1 MKRNP
6 AILICAFLFA
16 MVLAL
21 AAPARGQNVGSLGG
35 QVTDPTGAAVAG
47 ATVEL
52 TNTGNNG
59 TRSTKTD
66 DQGSYY
72 FTQLTPGTY
81 RVKVTK
87 EGFKV
92 SLEGKVSVEV
102 ATPTRLDF
110 HLELG
115 SVAQQVTI
123 ESAAAPTINTQDATV
138 GNTFNEQDIKDL
150 PILARNIVNLLTLQP
165 GVVFTGM
172 SDTDQLNMGSIATL
186 DTREGVVDGIRGNQT
201 DVTLDGVDS
210 NDWQNQS
217 AFTTAL
223 PVTLD
228 SVQEFRVTT
237 TNANATSGLS
247 GGAQVQMVT
256 KSGSDSFHGA
266 AYWYY
271 RTTGTSADSW
281 FNNDD
286 GVGRPKLQRN
296 QGGGKLG
303 GPIKKDR
310 AFFFLNNEE
319 RRDATGAVQLQI
331 VPSDSLRD
339 GVLLYECSPS
349 TQNSTPQA
357 ACPSASSANSSVQGL
372 TASHPVAPGYFG
384 IPTVSTSA
392 MPVSVQSL
400 DPENLGVNPAMVP
413 YMSLFPH
420 GNDANVGDDASGT
433 GVVANFIGYR
443 FNAPELVNSNIYIAK
458 FDYNITADGH
468 HSIFW
473 RGSLIGLKTDLQGA
487 QFPGEAAAQ
496 DLLNNSR
503 GYAIQYQG
511 QLSPTLVNTA
521 RYGYTRQG
529 IALSG
534 TIGAQFD
541 VRDFSDV
548 QNFGTRPSNR
558 IVPVHEINDDLSKTV
573 GVHTYQVGGVVRFIT
588 NDRVNESESYP
599 SFLVNDGF
607 CVGCA
612 DPSNEILANS
622 SLPTPSNP
630 TAITRAFAMLTA
642 PISEVNAT
650 YFGNPTSGAISPLGT
665 ADARSFAERSFEIY
679 AQDSYR
685 IKSNVTITYG
695 LRYGYETPVWETHGL
710 EVAPSFNIMSWFK
723 QRVENMNAGIP
734 SSASP
739 LLSWSP
745 AGKANKGANSWYT
758 PDYKDFAPRLA
769 LAYSPDFDSGI
780 GEKIFGGV
788 GKSSIRLGAGMFY
801 DNLGQ
806 PIAVASDLNG
816 SPGTATSLTN
826 GSQDFCLGGNVC
838 PPTASPAPRFGGSCT
853 LTTGC
858 TGFPDIS
865 QYFAPPTSATFP
877 FTPVANT
884 SNLGFAVDPGLR
896 TPYSIHMD
904 ADFQRELPHHLVL
917 DVGYVGTL
925 GRRLLGKADFAQY
938 LDIKDPTG
946 GQDLWSAYRQ
956 IAAIANMTPQN
967 NATAAIPATITMGS
981 SGSQTQVVNVAGL
994 SQIQSIPFFTNM
1006 LPNMPTF
1013 AANWFCGSSSYASCY
1028 SAYSSLTPTQAFYAY
1043 AVQDVLGLSG
1053 GPSWSCALYPIDAYV
1068 GSPSAGLLPSPWNT
1082 TVDPNGTGFV
1092 LFQPQFS
1099 ALPGWTNWASSN
1111 YHSLQVSV
1119 RKSVG
1124 IVQFSANYVFS
1135 KSIDNAS
1142 GAENVDLGDGGAGTF
1157 GALIQNPFNHR
1168 LNRAVSDFN
1177 LRHNFNGEWV
1187 AGLPFGHGQRFL
1199 GDAPRALDAIVGGWE
1214 LSGAFRWHSGFP
1226 ESPGEGFNFP
1236 TNFFEET
1243 AGTLTASTATKLTRK
1258 GTNGVPNIFAN
1269 ATTAFANFDFTGP
1282 GLPGSRNALTGPAY
1296 AATDVGIAKIFRI
1309 FEGQTLK
1316 LQARAYNV
1324 FNSVNF
1330 DDGTLSLDPTSPG
1343 TFGNLTGTAGPRG
1356 GAREMEFAARFD
1368 F

>member
-1 MKRNP
+1 VKRNK
-6 AILICAFLFA
+6 AILICAFLFG
-16 MVLAL
+16 MIMAL
-21 AAPARGQNVGSLGG
+21 SAPAHAQNVGSLGG
-35 QVTDPTGAAVAG
+35 TVTDPAGAAVGG
-47 ATVEL
+47 AKVTATDRSSSVSHTTL
-52 TNTGNNG
+52 SSANG
-59 TRSTKTD
+59 AYS
-66 DQGSYY
+66 
-72 FTQLTPGTY
+72 FTQLAPGTY
-81 RVKVTK
+81 KVEFSKT
-87 EGFKV
+87 GFKTFI
-92 SLEGKVSVEV
+92 EAQVSVLV
-102 ATPTRLDF
+102 ATPTLLDAQ
-110 HLELG
+110 LVLG
-115 SVAQQVTI
+115 AMSQQVVV

-138 GNTFNEQDIKDL
+138 GNTFNETQIMDL

-172 SDTDQLNMGSIATL
+172 SDTDELNMGSIATL
-186 DTREGVVDGIRGNQT
+186 DSREGEVDGIRGNQT

-217 AFTTAL
+217 AFTSAL

-237 TNANATSGLS
+237 TNANATSGLT

-256 KSGSDSFHGA
+256 KSGSNAFHGG

-271 RTTGTSADSW
+271 RTTGTSANSY
-281 FNNDD
+281 FNKESDIE
-286 GVGRPKLQRN
+286 RPKLQRN

-310 AFFFLNNEE
+310 MFFFLNNEE
-319 RRDATGAVQLQI
+319 RRDATGAVQLQT

-339 GVLLYECSPS
+339 GVLIYQCGPP
-349 TQNSTPQA
+349 T
-357 ACPSASSANSSVQGL
+357 SASPVTCPTATTVQGL
-372 TASHPVAPGYFG
+372 TASHPVAAGYFG
-384 IPTVSTSA
+384 IPSVTPSSSSTSSG
-392 MPVSVQSL
+392 VSVQSL
-400 DPENLGVNPAMVP
+400 DPEGLGVNSAMVP

-420 GNDANVGDDASGT
+420 GNDPSVGDDASGT

-443 FNAPELVNSNIYIAK
+443 FNAPEQVDSNIYIAK

-468 HSIFW
+468 HAIFW
-473 RGSLIGLKTDLQGA
+473 RGSLEGLRTDLVGA

-496 DLLNNSR
+496 QLLNNSR
-503 GYAIQYQG
+503 GFAVQYQG

-521 RYGYTRQG
+521 RYGFTRQG

-534 TIGAQFD
+534 TVGPDFD

-548 QNFGTRPSNR
+548 QNYGTRPTNR
-558 IVPVHEINDDLSKTV
+558 IVPVHEINDDLSKSM
-573 GVHTYQVGGVVRFIT
+573 GAHTFQMGGALRLIS
-588 NDRVNESESYP
+588 NRRVNESESFPGY
-599 SFLVNDGF
+599 FVNDGF

-612 DPSNEILANS
+612 DASNEVLANPN
-622 SLPTPSNP
+622 LPIPTNP

-642 PISEVNAT
+642 PISEVDAT
-650 YFGNPTSGAISPLGT
+650 YFGNPATGAISQLGT
-665 ADARSFAERSFEIY
+665 PDARTFDERSFEIY
-679 AQDSYR
+679 GQDSWR
-685 IKSNVTITYG
+685 MRSNLTLTVG

-710 EVAPSFNIMSWFK
+710 EVAPSVDIMTWFK
-723 QRVENMNAGIP
+723 QRVTNMDNGIP

-739 LLSWSP
+739 LLNWVP
-745 AGKANKGANSWYT
+745 AGKANHQSSWYD
-758 PDYKDFAPRLA
+758 PDYKDFAPRFS
-769 LAYSPDFDSGI
+769 LAYSPDFDSGV
-780 GEKIFGGV
+780 GRFLSGGP
-788 GKSSIRLGAGMFY
+788 GKMSIRLGAGMFY
-801 DNLGQ
+801 DNIGQ
-806 PIAVASDLNG
+806 PIAVSSDLNG

-826 GSQDFCLGGNVC
+826 GSQAFCLGGNVC
-838 PPTASPAPRFGGSCT
+838 PPTSTPAPRFGGTCT
-853 LTTGC
+853 LTAGC

-896 TPYSIHMD
+896 TPYSIHFD
-904 ADFQRELPHHLVL
+904 VDIQRELPHHFVV

-938 LDIKDPTG
+938 LDIKDTQS
-946 GQDLWSAYRQ
+946 GQDLWTAYRQ
-956 IAAIANMTPQN
+956 IAKLANMTPQN
-967 NATAAIPATITMGS
+967 NATPSIPATTP
-981 SGSQTQVVNVAGL
+981 SGQVNVAGL
-994 SQIQSIPFFTNM
+994 SQIQSIPFFQNM
-1006 LPNMPTF
+1006 LPNMPAF
-1013 AANWFCGSSSYASCY
+1013 AAEWFCGSSSAASCA
-1028 SAYSSLTPTQAFYAY
+1028 SAYNSLTPTQAFYAY

-1053 GPSWSCALYPIDAYV
+1053 GPSWSCALYPLDAFV
-1068 GSPSAGLLPSPWNT
+1068 GPGGLTSPWNS

-1099 ALPGWTNWASSN
+1099 SLPGWTNWASSN

-1124 IVQFSANYVFS
+1124 IAQFSANYVFS

-1142 GAENVDLGDGGAGTF
+1142 GAENVDLGDGGAGTL
-1157 GALIQNPFNHR
+1157 GALIQNPFDHR

-1177 LRHNFNGEWV
+1177 LTHNFNGEWV
-1187 AGLPFGHGQRFL
+1187 VNLPFGRGQRFFN
-1199 GDAPRALDAIVGGWE
+1199 DANRVLDGIVGGWE
-1214 LSGAFRWHSGFP
+1214 LSGAVRWHSGFP

-1236 TNFFEET
+1236 TNFFLTT
-1243 AGTLTASTATKLTRK
+1243 AGTLNGPISTHLTRN
-1258 GTNGVPNIFAN
+1258 GTNGVPNMFSN
-1269 ATTAFANFDFTGP
+1269 ATTAFADFNFTEP

-1296 AATDVGIAKIFRI
+1296 AATDVGIAKSFRI
-1309 FEGQTLK
+1309 FESQTLK

-1330 DDGTLSLDPTSPG
+1330 DDATLSLDPTSPG

-1356 GAREMEFAARFD
+1356 GAREMEFSARYD